1 MLCVSITYAIY
12 KKQLKMK
19 LPDNFLNPQSQEKSK
34 NLNMEFL
41 SDNVKIELS
50 ELGKET
56 NLHAK
61 TYTDRLLY

>member
-1 MLCVSITYAIY
+1 
-12 KKQLKMK
+12 
-19 LPDNFLNPQSQEKSK
+19 
-34 NLNMEFL
+34 MEFL

-61 TYTDRLLY
+61 TYTDRLLYKKIRLS